1 VEASIQAADKHLAY
15 QALKRLKPWT
25 PALKAQLKN
34 EKGFLLSPEEELIE
48 LGKFAKKVFAAH
60 PPLAPNTG
68 QFPSLSTAQLAKH
81 VSSIKPGK
89 AVPKGSAP
97 AATWKQ
103 CATEVAGALSVY
115 CPAAPS
121 GNPAAGCKGTGRI
134 AEAAKK
140 VQQDTARQLRGW
152 YAFKIRSSLDDILQ
166 ELRTLP
172 ELTEEAQQATHGCVH
187 CDAAFASEYGL
198 RLHIAKMHRN
208 GVEYTS
214 RLSARQTQ
222 TPGAMLGAVPGLSRT
237 LSIKEHFGD
246 TVRVEKRSARDRQ
259 VSGSGRCTPA
269 PPPTTADEFSVRTFS
284 NTSNSCY
291 ANAVVTS
298 LCVLHARGR
307 DFAALTQL
315 MQQCSNHS
323 GAARPLNLFSTFVLR
338 NLLPNWRFDGR
349 RQDASEFYMDLTAAD
364 SGDLQAVPWQGRI
377 EGQVDPTDAGFTPI
391 FLPIPAGGTCL
402 GDLCASWHEQAV
414 PRGLLLAPAMLALIV
429 GRWDH
434 ASKNEQ
440 ALEVAAAIQLP
451 VWEEGQSRTMH
462 TYRVEAGVYHIGPTI
477 QAGHYRA
484 FWYTPDRTGIWVS
497 DDNARPQL
505 AAASDRKGIREGSYV
520 LFLTKQ

>member
-1 VEASIQAADKHLAY
+1 MDFKKVKSHIRQAHPQEWGRVHQQVEKLCAGYS
-15 QALKRLKPWT
+15 
-25 PALKAQLKN
+25 AQLV
-34 EKGFLLSPEEELIE
+34 KGLNCPFCRRKVHDRRKHPEQCLVLYQVC
-48 LGKFAKKVFAAH
+48 LGWVRARDC
-60 PPLAPNTG
+60 PPNPTTT
-68 QFPSLSTAQLAKH
+68 TA
-81 VSSIKPGK
+81 V
-89 AVPKGSAP
+89 
-97 AATWKQ
+97 KQ
-103 CATEVAGALSVY
+103 
-115 CPAAPS
+115 P
-121 GNPAAGCKGTGRI
+121 
-134 AEAAKK
+134 
-140 VQQDTARQLRGW
+140 
-152 YAFKIRSSLDDILQ
+152 
-166 ELRTLP
+166 
-172 ELTEEAQQATHGCVH
+172 
-187 CDAAFASEYGL
+187 
-198 RLHIAKMHRN
+198 
-208 GVEYTS
+208 
-214 RLSARQTQ
+214 
-222 TPGAMLGAVPGLSRT
+222 LSRT